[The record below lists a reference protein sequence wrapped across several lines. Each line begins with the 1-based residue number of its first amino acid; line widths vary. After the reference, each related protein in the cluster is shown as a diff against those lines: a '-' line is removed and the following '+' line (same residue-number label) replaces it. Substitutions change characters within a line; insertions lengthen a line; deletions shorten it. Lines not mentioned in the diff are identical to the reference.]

1 MDNILFYKQFGF
13 VTYSFK
19 TDKHTDNSAGT
30 VCHFIGKVVHGS
42 ATFKSLDGQVMLVDE
57 GDVFYIPLG
66 LKYHS
71 YWQTDKQGRLE
82 WQSYRFSVF
91 PQKENKRYLLQKLF
105 TDTSAREY
113 LSRIDRDQEVDVGS
127 VGALYSFLGRVLPD
141 MKEAYKDPREMVF
154 ERVKEYIAKNPSFY
168 VSDLAKYC
176 SMSESGIY
184 AFFREYAK
192 TTPVHLKNS
201 IWAEK
206 GIELLRSTDLPIEEI
221 CNRCGFQSV
230 AYFRKVLADRT
241 GKIPSQIRKE
251 QNIL

>member
-13 VTYSFK
+13 FTYSFK
-19 TDKHTDNSAGT
+19 TEKHTDNSKG
-30 VCHFIGKVVHGS
+30 VDCHFIGKVVHGS
-42 ATFKSLDGQVMLVDE
+42 ATFKSLDGQVVMLNE
-57 GDVFYIPLG
+57 GDVVYIPSG
-66 LKYHS
+66 LRYHS
-71 YWQTDKQGRLE
+71 YWQPDSEERLE
-82 WQSYRFSVF
+82 WKSYRFSVF

-105 TDTSAREY
+105 PDAHARKY
-113 LSRIDRDQEVDVGS
+113 LERIDSDQEVDVGS
-127 VGALYSFLGRVLPD
+127 VGALYSFLDCVMPD
-141 MKEAYKDPREMVF
+141 MKEAYKDPQ
-154 ERVKEYIAKNPSFY
+154 ERVLELAKEYIAKNPSFY

-184 AFFREYAK
+184 VFFREYAK

-221 CNRCGFQSV
+221 SNRCGFQSV
-230 AYFRKVLADRT
+230 AYFRKIISEKT
-241 GKIPSQIRKE
+241 GKPPSQIRKE